1 MLPSGKQDR
10 KERPVFSGVF
20 KYFPDALAEVANV
33 SHVGNQQHNPGQPM
47 AWIRHKSTDHG
58 DCVARHLLEAG
69 TIDSDG
75 LRHTAKVAWRAL
87 ALLQVEIE
95 NTGKTPPVEEEIKAK
110 MEAARE
116 PEVAEPTIPGAHSF
130 CSTYYI
136 SGPMRNYP
144 EFNFPAFDDA
154 KAFLIAQGLNVI
166 SPADMDREHDE
177 DPATAG
183 GMPPY
188 IYAQRDT
195 QALIRLAEDNEKFGL
210 QNGIY
215 MLRGWK
221 KSKGATAEHALAQW
235 LGLEIIYQE
244 TV

>member
-1 MLPSGKQDR
+1 
-10 KERPVFSGVF
+10 
-20 KYFPDALAEVANV
+20 
-33 SHVGNQQHNPGQPM
+33 
-47 AWIRHKSTDHG
+47 
-58 DCVARHLLEAG
+58 LEAG

-144 EFNFPAFDDA
+144 DFNFPAFDAA
-154 KAFLIAQGLNVI
+154 KEDLEARGYNVI
-166 SPADMDREHDE
+166 SPADMDRA
-177 DPATAG
+177 DPQTRAECG
-183 GMPPY
+183 LPQHV
-188 IYAQRDT
+188 YAARDT
-195 QALIRLAEDNEKFGL
+195 QVLITLAEDKDNFGL
-210 QNGIY
+210 ENGIY
-215 MLRGWK
+215 MLRRWQ

-235 LGLEIIYQE
+235 LGLNIIYQE
-244 TV
+244 YE